1 MARDL
6 ASLKAVLANSRLQK
20 DNNPAYQVI
29 LGLID
34 NLEETD
40 RTVTSISSGSGGG
53 GGGGGGGSTTSEVP
67 LILMLSAHGKKSV
80 PESTGGSS
88 EDSFVSSLF
97 LGGM

>member
-53 GGGGGGGSTTSEVP
+53 GGSTTSEVP

-80 PESTGGSS
+80 PESTGGSG

>member
-53 GGGGGGGSTTSEVP
+53 GGSTTSEVP